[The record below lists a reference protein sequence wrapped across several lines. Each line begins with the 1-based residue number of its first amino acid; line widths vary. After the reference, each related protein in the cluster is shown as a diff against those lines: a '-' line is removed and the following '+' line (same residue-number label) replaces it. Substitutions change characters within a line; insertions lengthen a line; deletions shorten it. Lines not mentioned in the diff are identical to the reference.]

1 MLPGWYGFGSA
12 VEAFLAQ
19 RGDKG
24 RELLAQMWLEWPFF
38 RAMLSNLEMLLAKAD
53 LSVAVRYKELVPD
66 QALADEVFGRIRRE
80 LDTTVRAFFTITAN
94 EGFLAGN
101 PALARS
107 IRNRFPY
114 LDPLNH
120 LQVELLKRYR
130 AGDSAQKVH
139 RGIHLTINGLAAG
152 LRNSG

>member
-1 MLPGWYGFGSA
+1 MKPLSGLDGTFLHLETPDTPMHVASLHLFEVPGAAGPDGRSDGF
-12 VEAFLAQ
+12 AF
-19 RGDKG
+19 
-24 RELLAQMWLEWPFF
+24 
-38 RAMLSNLEMLLAKAD
+38 
-53 LSVAVRYKELVPD
+53 
-66 QALADEVFGRIRRE
+66 FGRIRRE
-80 LDTTVRAFFTITAN
+80 MDLTVRAFFAITAN

-130 AGDSAQKVH
+130 AGDSAPRVH